1 VSYSSS
7 IKSRSAWIAA
17 VLALTGVY
25 YLSGKFGL
33 SLAFLNRSATA
44 VWPPTG
50 VALAALLV
58 WGYGLWPGVFLGA
71 FLVNFAQGP
80 WATSFGIAT
89 GNTLEALLGAWLV
102 NQFAGGSRVFDRTK
116 NLFPYLFFAALLSTA
131 VSATCGV
138 TSLCLS
144 GLERWSQFG
153 PVWVTWWLGDMVSN
167 IIVAPFLLLWIATPV
182 EVIKRSRVLETSALF
197 LLVVVVG
204 AVVFL
209 GGSSLIGTDRSLEY
223 LALPPLLWVAFRL
236 GARGAITAAVILV
249 GVALWGT
256 LQGLGP
262 FVRDNANESLLLLQA
277 FMGAITITSLVLA
290 LLVSDS
296 RRAEQRLQIQE
307 AVSRVLAEA
316 TMLND
321 AAPRILRA
329 LCQEGPWNWAALWSG
344 DQATHELAC
353 VGVWHELASKLDHFE
368 TVTRQTKLK
377 PGIGLS
383 GGWSSGVPVLIR
395 NRDGADDFPRAS
407 AAIAAGFRTLLFVPL
422 RVGHRLSGLMEV
434 FSTAACEPDEEFVHM
449 LDAIGSQVG
458 QFIERKAAEEEQV
471 RLAAIVESS
480 SDAIIG
486 KTLEG
491 IITNWNEGAHRIF
504 GYSADEALGK
514 SIALVIPAD
523 RLEEETA
530 ILDRVKRGDQIASYE
545 TVRIRKDQALID
557 VALTVSPIKDASGR
571 IIGVAKIA
579 RDITEQKNT
588 RRALAETRE
597 MLRRYAEDLER
608 RVQER
613 TSKLQD
619 TIQSLDAFCYTIAH
633 DLRGPLRAIIGFSA
647 QLLDQYRPHLDKE
660 GIDYLSRIKN
670 SGNRMDQL
678 ILDLLKYGR
687 LNTTELVL
695 ETTDLEGLT
704 RKVILSLE
712 DEIRQRRALI
722 RLKEPFLSVLAST
735 VILEQVLANLLTNAL
750 KFVPRSIA
758 PQVDIWTEPH
768 NGMVRLCVRDNGIG
782 IKPQYFNKLFRPFSR
797 LVNEQDFSGTGIG
810 LAIVSKGVERMG
822 GGVGVESEPGKGS
835 CFWIDLLQPPARQND
850 QSVPDG

>member
-1 VSYSSS
+1 VSFASS
-7 IKSRSAWIAA
+7 IKSRSAWVTA
-17 VLALTGVY
+17 VLALTSLY
-25 YLSGKFGL
+25 YFSAKFGL
-33 SLAFLNRSATA
+33 SLAFLNRSASA

-50 VALAALLV
+50 ISLAALLL
-58 WGYGLWPGVFLGA
+58 WGYRLWPGVFLGA
-71 FLVNFAQGP
+71 FLANFAILGP
-80 WATSFGIAT
+80 WAFGVAV
-89 GNTLEALLGAWLV
+89 GNTAEALLAAWLV
-102 NQFAGGSRVFDRTK
+102 NRFAGGSRVFERTK
-116 NLFPYLFFAALLSTA
+116 NLFPYLFFAAILSTA

-144 GLERWSQFG
+144 GREHWDQYG
-153 PVWVTWWLGDMVSN
+153 PVLLTWWLGDMVSN
-167 IIVAPFLLLWIATPV
+167 IIIAPFILLWLAAPPP
-182 EVIKRSRVLETSALF
+182 VIKRYAALEATSLF
-197 LLVVVVG
+197 LLVALIG
-204 AVVFL
+204 SVVFL
-209 GGSSLIGTDRSLEY
+209 EGSSLMGTDRSLEY

-236 GARGAITAAVILV
+236 GARGAITAAVLLF

-256 LQGLGP
+256 LHGLGP
-262 FVRDNANESLLLLQA
+262 FVRANENQSLVLLQA

-290 LLVSDS
+290 LLVLDS

-316 TMLND
+316 TELNE

-329 LCQEGPWNWAALWSG
+329 LCQECTWNWAALWSG
-344 DQATHELAC
+344 DPATQQLTC
-353 VGVWHELASKLDHFE
+353 VGVWHEAASRLADFE

-377 PGIGLS
+377 AGIGQGGSASPSLVRS
-383 GGWSSGVPVLIR
+383 GDDAG
-395 NRDGADDFPRAS
+395 DFPRAS
-407 AAIAAGFRTLLFVPL
+407 AAMAAGFRTLLFVPL
-422 RVGHRLSGLMEV
+422 RVGHRWCGMMEV
-434 FSTAACEPDEEFVHM
+434 FSSTVWKPDEEFVHM

-458 QFIERKAAEEEQV
+458 QFLERKAAEEEQA

-504 GYSADEALGK
+504 GYSAEEALGK
-514 SIALVIPAD
+514 SIALIIPPD
-523 RLEEETA
+523 RLEEENA
-530 ILDRVKRGDQIASYE
+530 VLGRVKRGDTVASYE

-557 VALTVSPIKDASGR
+557 VALTVSPIKDGSGR

-597 MLRRYAEDLER
+597 MLRRYAEDLEH

-647 QLLDQYRPHLDKE
+647 QLLDQYRPLLDKE

-695 ETTDLEGLT
+695 QTTDLEELT
-704 RKVILSLE
+704 RKVLLSLE
-712 DEIRQRRALI
+712 DEIQERNARI
-722 RLKEPFLSVLAST
+722 RLKEPLSSVLGSE

-750 KFVPRSIA
+750 KFVPNNVT
-758 PQVDIWTEPH
+758 PEVDIWTEPH

-835 CFWIDLLQPPARQND
+835 CFWIELLQPPSQKK
-850 QSVPDG
+850 